1 MILEKQR
8 QRELQ
13 ISSKGPVEALAEY
26 SSLHEYEGSSEAG
39 KRMIRKDVR
48 DQFLI
53 SHRAKKSSCSP
64 QP

>member
-13 ISSKGPVEALAEY
+13 ISSKGPFEALAEY

-39 KRMIRKDVR
+39 KRMIRKG